1 MCWRGGEFRLDV
13 FSVFFFLCF
22 FFSSRR
28 RHTRLLT
35 VTGVQTCALPIYL
48 LPLDVAQK
56 YWIEGRLEQMFQR
69 WGYHRIIT
77 STVESLDTL
86 MAGGAIAQSSVI
98 QLQGDGQERLGLR
111 PELTASIAR
120 AAVTR
125 MAQVTY
131 PQRLYYTANVFSRA
145 KAGAQAGQKEYYQA
159 GVELL
164 GTRGLLSD
172 AETIRLL
179 LSCVNTLQLTDWQLI
194 LGNAGLTRSLLEA
207 FPQPLR
213 KTVREAIAH
222 LDRITLENLDV
233 ADELRQRALQM
244 LDLRGRPQDVLQAV
258 SQFDLTSDKQAI
270 VHELKSLV
278 ELLQSADP
286 DQPFILDLSLIQS
299 FDYYTGMVFEVVA
312 NMPQGRQVVGKGG
325 RYDNLL
331 GVFDPKG
338 RSYPGIGF
346 MFNVESLHQA
356 LLGTGHLPD
365 ATPASDWLVV
375 PKTPQ
380 AALAAF
386 QYAQTIREGNALIR
400 VELYLEPEDDAAIIR
415 DRARDRRISR
425 IAWITEDSPPAIET
439 VN

>member
-1 MCWRGGEFRLDV
+1 MSYQPPSG
-13 FSVFFFLCF
+13 
-22 FFSSRR
+22 
-28 RHTRLLT
+28 TRD
-35 VTGVQTCALPIYL
+35 L

-145 KAGAQAGQKEYYQA
+145 KTGTQAGQQEYYQA

-194 LGNAGLTRSLLEA
+194 LGNAGLTRSLLEV

-222 LDRITLENLDV
+222 LDRITLETLDV

-258 SQFDLTSDKQAI
+258 SQFDLTSDQQAI

-346 MFNVESLHQA
+346 MFNVENLHQA

-400 VELYLEPEDDAAIIR
+400 VELYLEPEDDATLIR

>member
-1 MCWRGGEFRLDV
+1 MSYQPPSG
-13 FSVFFFLCF
+13 
-22 FFSSRR
+22 
-28 RHTRLLT
+28 TRD
-35 VTGVQTCALPIYL
+35 L

-145 KAGAQAGQKEYYQA
+145 KTGTQAGQQEYYQA

-222 LDRITLENLDV
+222 LDRITLETLDV

-258 SQFDLTSDKQAI
+258 SQFDLTSDQQAI

-400 VELYLEPEDDAAIIR
+400 VELYLEPEDDATLIR

>member
-1 MCWRGGEFRLDV
+1 MTYQPPSGARD
-13 FSVFFFLCF
+13 
-22 FFSSRR
+22 
-28 RHTRLLT
+28 
-35 VTGVQTCALPIYL
+35 L

-77 STVESLDTL
+77 STVENLDTL
-86 MAGGAIAQSSVI
+86 MAGGAIAESSVI
-98 QLQGDGQERLGLR
+98 QLQGDGHERLGLR

-131 PQRLYYTANVFSRA
+131 PQRLYYTANVFSRSP
-145 KAGAQAGQKEYYQA
+145 KGSQAGQQEYYQS

-164 GTRGLLSD
+164 GTSGTMAD
-172 AETIRLL
+172 AETVLLL
-179 LSCVNTLQLTDWQLI
+179 LSCIETLQLTDWRLV
-194 LGNAGLTRSLLEA
+194 LGNAGLTRSLLDA
-207 FPQPLR
+207 FPAELR
-213 KTVREAIAH
+213 STVRSAIAN
-222 LDRITLENLDV
+222 LDRVTLETLDLS
-233 ADELRQRALQM
+233 AELRQRALQM

-258 SQFDLTSDKQAI
+258 SQLGLTAEQQAI

-278 ELLQSADP
+278 ELLDHSGAEQSI
-286 DQPFILDLSLIQS
+286 ILDLSLIQS
-299 FDYYTGMVFEVVA
+299 FDYYTGIIFKVIA
-312 NMPQGRQVVGKGG
+312 DTPQGRQVVGKGG

-346 MFNVESLHQA
+346 VFSVESLHQA
-356 LLGTGHLPD
+356 LLATGCLPE

-380 AALAAF
+380 AAIAAF
-386 QYAQTIREGNALIR
+386 RYAQTIREGNALVR
-400 VELYLEPEDDAAIIR
+400 VELYLEPEDEAQIIR
-415 DRARDRRISR
+415 NRARDRNISR
-425 IAWITEDSPPAIET
+425 VAWITEDGSPEIET

>member
-1 MCWRGGEFRLDV
+1 M
-13 FSVFFFLCF
+13 
-22 FFSSRR
+22 
-28 RHTRLLT
+28 
-35 VTGVQTCALPIYL
+35 IYQPPSGARDL

-77 STVESLDTL
+77 STVENLDTL

-98 QLQGDGQERLGLR
+98 QLQGDGHERLGLR

-131 PQRLYYTANVFSRA
+131 PQRLYYTANVFSRS
-145 KAGAQAGQKEYYQA
+145 KTGSQAGQQEYYQA

-164 GTRGLLSD
+164 GTSGTMAD
-172 AETIRLL
+172 AETLL
-179 LSCVNTLQLTDWQLI
+179 LLLNCLKTLQLADWQLV
-194 LGNAGLTRSLLEA
+194 LGNAGLTRSLLDP
-207 FPQPLR
+207 FPAEQR
-213 KTVREAIAH
+213 RAVRAAIAN
-222 LDRITLENLDV
+222 LDRVTLETLEGLSD
-233 ADELRQRALQM
+233 DLRQRALQL
-244 LDLRGRPQDVLQAV
+244 LDLRGRPQNVLQQV
-258 SQFDLTSDKQAI
+258 SQLDLTADQQAI
-270 VHELKSLV
+270 VHDLKSLV
-278 ELLQSADP
+278 DLLEHSGQ
-286 DQPFILDLSLIQS
+286 DQAIVLDLSLIQS
-299 FDYYTGMVFEVVA
+299 FDYYTGIVFEVIA
-312 NMPQGRQVVGKGG
+312 DTPQGRQVVGKGG

-346 MFNVESLHQA
+346 MFSVESLHQA
-356 LLGTGHLPD
+356 LLSTGCLPE

-380 AALAAF
+380 AITAAF
-386 QYAQTIREGNALIR
+386 QYAQTIREGHGMVR
-400 VELYLEPEDDAAIIR
+400 VELYLEPEDEVSIIQT
-415 DRARDRRISR
+415 RARDRHISR
-425 IAWITEDSPPAIET
+425 IAWIAENGAPEIET